1 MSETAFGLVTPV
13 VAYITACS
21 GSAIALRSVRWALA
35 SEGKRRRNW
44 LAVASVALGAGIWA
58 MHFVAML
65 GFSVSGMDIRYN
77 LAETGLSLVVAV
89 AVVAVGIFTVGYGR
103 RRFLRLLAGGLATG
117 VGVACM
123 HYLGMAAMR
132 MTGLVVYDR
141 KTVGLSVLIAVVAAT
156 AALWATLYVRGRWA
170 VLGASLVMG
179 LAVCAMHYT
188 GMAAVSVHEQALADQ
203 NVVEGTSAL
212 TFIVPLFLGL
222 GLSTFIN
229 FISLGYAPPVER
241 PDLAPSTAPAPAP
254 LPDPVL
260 GPAAA
265 ELRQVVRL

>member
-1 MSETAFGLVTPV
+1 MSETAYGLVTPV

-44 LAVASVALGAGIWA
+44 LAAASLALGAGIWA

-65 GFSVSGMDIRYN
+65 GFTVSGMDIRYN
-77 LAETGLSLVVAV
+77 LTETVLSLVVAV

-132 MTGLVVYDR
+132 MSGLVVYDR
-141 KTVGLSVLIAVVAAT
+141 TTVGLSVVIAVVAAT

-188 GMAAVSVHEQALADQ
+188 GMAAVSVHQQPLVDQ
-203 NVVEGTSAL
+203 NMVEGASPL

-222 GLSTFIN
+222 GLSTFFN
-229 FISLGYAPPVER
+229 FISLGYAPPLER
-241 PDLAPSTAPAPAP
+241 PAPAVAPVPAPVLIPAPAPAT
-254 LPDPVL
+254 V
-260 GPAAA
+260 